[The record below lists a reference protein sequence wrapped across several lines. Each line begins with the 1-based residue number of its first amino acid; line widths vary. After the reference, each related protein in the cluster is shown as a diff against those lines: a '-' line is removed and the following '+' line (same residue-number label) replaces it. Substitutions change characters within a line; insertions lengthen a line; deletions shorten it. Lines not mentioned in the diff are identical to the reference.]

1 VVLHP
6 LAVRVDVGQQL
17 RIDVPGV
24 HLLLGAQRFQRSVDA
39 QELVVK
45 GRTVRVQALDVVDG
59 AADFIFFI
67 YFNYILN
74 LLKYI
79 FLI

>member
-17 RIDVPGV
+17 RIEVPGV
-24 HLLLGAQRFQRSVDA
+24 HLLLAAQRFQRSVDA
-39 QELVVK
+39 QELVVQ

-59 AADFIFFI
+59 ATDFIFF

-74 LLKYI
+74 FLKYI